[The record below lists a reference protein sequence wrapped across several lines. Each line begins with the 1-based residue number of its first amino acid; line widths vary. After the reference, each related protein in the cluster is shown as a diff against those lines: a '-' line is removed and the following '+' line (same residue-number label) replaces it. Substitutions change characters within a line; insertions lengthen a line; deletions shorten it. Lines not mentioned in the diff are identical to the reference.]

1 MGSKSTTLLAG
12 IASQNATLYHRVRFL
27 VPDSSVIIDFADG
40 KSVFLVRD
48 IEMDRARQE
57 APADRVCCAA
67 DFTPE
72 NGLSG
77 DRDTALAQAA
87 AECVRLAGE
96 RDVTVD
102 RSLPYLYAHHLQE
115 AGIRIAYAEELGVIE
130 RRRKTPEEIEHLR
143 HAQKVTGEAMTYACC
158 TIARAKPTA
167 EGVLQHDGS
176 VLTSERMRAMVTAFL
191 IERNFSNAH
200 DSIVVTVPHV
210 ADCHH
215 FGTGPLKAN
224 VPIIVDIFPMDNVSR
239 YHGDMTR
246 TVVCG
251 EPSDECLKMHTAVR
265 KAKAAGCQSLKAGTT
280 GEAVHQVV
288 ASVIEAN
295 GFSMVRGDARHDQET
310 ATMRHGT
317 GHGIG
322 LEVHEPIL
330 LDHGG
335 GEILENEVF
344 TVEPGLYS
352 STLGGMRVED
362 MVLVTQDGH
371 EILSPLH
378 EGLDW
383 LDS

>member
-1 MGSKSTTLLAG
+1 MASKSTTLLAG

-27 VPDSSVIIDFADG
+27 VPDSSVIIDFAG
-40 KSVFLVRD
+40 GNSVFLVRD
-48 IEMDRARQE
+48 IEMDRARKE
-57 APADRVCCAA
+57 APADLVSCAA
-67 DFTPE
+67 AFTPE
-72 NGLSG
+72 GGLSG

-87 AECVRLAGE
+87 AECVRQAGE
-96 RDVTVD
+96 TEVMVD
-102 RSLPYLYAHHLQE
+102 RSLPYLYAHHLLE
-115 AGIRIAYAEELGVIE
+115 AGIGVTYSENFGVTE
-130 RRRKTPEEIEHLR
+130 RRSKTPEEIEHLR
-143 HAQKVTGEAMTYACC
+143 HAQKITGEAMTYACR
-158 TIARAKPTA
+158 TIAKAKPAA
-167 EGVLQHDGS
+167 EGILQYEGE
-176 VLTSERMRAMVTAFL
+176 VLTSERIRAMITAFL
-191 IERNFSNAH
+191 IERNFSNSQ

-224 VPIIVDIFPMDNVSR
+224 MPIIVDIFPMDNATR

-251 EPSDECLKMHTAVR
+251 EPSDECRKMHAAVR
-265 KAKAAGCQSLKAGTT
+265 AAKDAGCEALKTGTT
-280 GEAVHQVV
+280 GEAVHRVV
-288 ASVIEAN
+288 AKEIEAH

-330 LDHGG
+330 LDDGG

-352 STLGGMRVED
+352 GTFGGVRVED
-362 MVLVTQDGH
+362 MVVATRDGH
-371 EILSPLH
+371 EILSTLH

-383 LDS
+383 KES

>member
-1 MGSKSTTLLAG
+1 MGIPCSLLEILRWIGRGRRRQQTGCVVRLISPPKS
-12 IASQNATLYHRVRFL
+12 
-27 VPDSSVIIDFADG
+27 
-40 KSVFLVRD
+40 
-48 IEMDRARQE
+48 
-57 APADRVCCAA
+57 
-67 DFTPE
+67 
-72 NGLSG
+72 GLSG

-87 AECVRLAGE
+87 AECVRRAGQTE
-96 RDVTVD
+96 VMVD
-102 RSLPYLYAHHLQE
+102 RTLPYLYAHHLQE
-115 AGIRIAYAEELGVIE
+115 AGIEITYSEDFGVTE
-130 RRRKTPEEIEHLR
+130 RRIKTPEEIQHLR
-143 HAQKVTGEAMTYACC
+143 HAQKITGEAMIYACR
-158 TIARAKPTA
+158 TIASAKPTS
-167 EGVLQHDGS
+167 EGVLQYDGA
-176 VLTSERMRAMVTAFL
+176 VLTSERMRAMITAFL
-191 IERNFSNAH
+191 IKRNFSNAH

-210 ADCHH
+210 VDCHH
-215 FGTGPLKAN
+215 FGTGPLRAN
-224 VPIIVDIFPMDNVSR
+224 LPVIVDIFPMDNATR

-251 EPSDECLKMHTAVR
+251 EPSDECLKMHAAVCE
-265 KAKAAGCQSLKAGTT
+265 AKAAGCEALEAGTT

-288 ASVIEAN
+288 ADVIEAR

-352 STLGGMRVED
+352 AMLGGVRVED
-362 MVLVTQDGH
+362 MVVATRGGH
-371 EILSPLH
+371 EILSPVH

-383 LDS
+383 TEC